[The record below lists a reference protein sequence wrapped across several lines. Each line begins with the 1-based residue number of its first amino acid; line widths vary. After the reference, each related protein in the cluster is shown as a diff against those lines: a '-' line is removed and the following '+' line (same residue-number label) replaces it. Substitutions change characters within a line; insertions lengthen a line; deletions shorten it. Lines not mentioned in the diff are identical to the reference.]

1 MDKAVQVF
9 IYAVIA
15 AVVLN
20 ILLTKCIVW
29 IVKCFKKQSP
39 MERAQST
46 VAVAIERPVT
56 QQQPKSIREKL
67 YYQFFE

>member
-1 MDKAVQVF
+1 MVNAVEVF
-9 IYAVIA
+9 IYAMIA

-29 IVKCFKKQSP
+29 IVKCSKKQSP
-39 MERAQST
+39 MERAPST
-46 VAVAIERPVT
+46 AVAIERPVT

-67 YYQFFE
+67 YYQFFK